1 MSIERAY
8 LLFSFLRY
16 FISAEER
23 FAHFRR
29 PALSLARNGF
39 TIIGMLVLLHLIA
52 LFVLVL
58 LGFYVFV
65 ANPRN
70 RAHQTFAAFIAF
82 LALWTTK
89 DLIFWNFRT
98 ETEAAG
104 WWAAASFVIALLMQ
118 SSLVVF
124 AWVFPENARTPRRR
138 AAILF
143 APSLVLIPAA
153 LSGMLWRSVGF
164 SNGRF
169 YIELA
174 PIAYLFVLY
183 VYFLF
188 CYGAVVLLK
197 KYVKYKGTQNG
208 QQVGAILWGLGITGV
223 LKTAANIVFP
233 YFGSYDLI
241 PFSSIFVIPGVF
253 IYAYAILNFKLF
265 SLQTAL
271 DQFRLFPITYK
282 IALTIA
288 AVAICSFLLFQVPI
302 VWWSFQSGMSYDA
315 WRKYLVFSVISALVP
330 NLLLV
335 LLVLRTISRPLQKI
349 TLAAVQVTDG
359 DYGTQVDLRKSNDE
373 IGLLANSFNE
383 MSSKMATD
391 IVELKR
397 LNEQLIR
404 TEKLAAMGT
413 LAAGVAHEV
422 NNPLA
427 SISSLIQ
434 MIRNQNGI
442 DAETRDKLNLVSEQ
456 IRRITQ
462 VTRDMTDFARTRP
475 AAKAFL
481 NINEVIETSLRLAS
495 FDAEFRKLDVRK
507 GLNGLS
513 TEIYADADQ
522 LQQVFLNLFLNAR
535 DAMPDG
541 GTLWVSSEQSSDE
554 VIFGISDSGI
564 GISEAGANMI
574 FDPFFTTKSAGKGTG
589 LGLAVCYGI
598 IMAHGG
604 TIRAEPNHPTGTT
617 FLVSLPLQNKE

>member
-1 MSIERAY
+1 
-8 LLFSFLRY
+8 
-16 FISAEER
+16 
-23 FAHFRR
+23 
-29 PALSLARNGF
+29 
-39 TIIGMLVLLHLIA
+39 MLVLLHLIA

-104 WWAAASFVIALLMQ
+104 WWVAASFVIALLMQ

-164 SNGRF
+164 SDGRF

-174 PIAYLFVLY
+174 PIAYLFVFY

-208 QQVGAILWGLGITGV
+208 QQVGAIIWGLGITGI

-233 YFGSYDLI
+233 YFGNYDLI
-241 PFSSIFVIPGVF
+241 PFSSIFVVPGVF

-302 VWWSFQSGMSYDA
+302 VWWSFQNGMGYDA

-349 TLAAVQVTDG
+349 TLAAVQVTAG

-383 MSSKMATD
+383 MSSKMASD

-442 DAETRDKLNLVSEQ
+442 DADTRDKLNLVSEQ

-481 NINEVIETSLRLAS
+481 NIKDVIETSLRLAS
-495 FDAEFRKLDVRK
+495 FDAEFRKLAVQK
-507 GLNGLS
+507 ELNGLS
-513 TEIYADADQ
+513 TQIYADADQ

-554 VIFGISDSGI
+554 IIFRISDSGV
-564 GISEAGANMI
+564 GISEAAANMI
-574 FDPFFTTKSAGKGTG
+574 FDPFYTTKSAGKGTG

-604 TIRAEPNHPTGTT
+604 TIRAEPNQPTGTT
-617 FLVSLPLQNKE
+617 FLVSLPVSR

>member
-1 MSIERAY
+1 
-8 LLFSFLRY
+8 LL
-16 FISAEER
+16 
-23 FAHFRR
+23 
-29 PALSLARNGF
+29 PALSPSKNGF
-39 TIIGMLVLLHLIA
+39 TIIEMLVLLHLIA

-89 DLIFWNFRT
+89 DLVFWNFRT

-104 WWAAASFVIALLMQ
+104 WWVAASFVIALLMQ

-153 LSGMLWRSVGF
+153 VSGMMWRAVGF
-164 SNGRF
+164 SDGRF

-174 PIAYLFVLY
+174 PIAYLFVAY

-188 CYGAVVLLK
+188 CYGAAVLLK

-233 YFGSYDLI
+233 YLGSYELI
-241 PFSSIFVIPGVF
+241 PFSSIFVVPGVF

-302 VWWSFQSGMSYDA
+302 VWWSFQGGMNYDA

-349 TLAAVQVTDG
+349 TLAAVQVTEG

-383 MSSKMATD
+383 MSSKMAVD

-434 MIRNQNGI
+434 MIQNQNGI
-442 DAETRDKLNLVSEQ
+442 DPETRDKLNLVSEQ

-475 AAKAFL
+475 AAKTFL
-481 NINEVIETSLRLAS
+481 NIHDVIDPSLRLAS
-495 FDAEFRKLDVRK
+495 FDAAFRKLDVRLE
-507 GLNGLS
+507 LNGFS
-513 TEIYADADQ
+513 TDIYADADQ

-535 DAMPDG
+535 DAMPNG
-541 GTLWVSSEQSSDE
+541 GTLCISSKQSEDE
-554 VIFGISDSGI
+554 IVFRISDSGV
-564 GISEAGANMI
+564 GISEAAANMI